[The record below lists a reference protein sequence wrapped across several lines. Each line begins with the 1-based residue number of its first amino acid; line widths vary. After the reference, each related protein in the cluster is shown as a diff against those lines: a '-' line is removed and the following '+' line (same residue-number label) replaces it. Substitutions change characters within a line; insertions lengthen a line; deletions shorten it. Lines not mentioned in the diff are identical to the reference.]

1 MTVCDDVQI
10 KYAGDGIKVLF
21 IFPFEYSKQSD
32 VKVGFYNEDT
42 GLYDEVAMTDA
53 NHPWLFENAT
63 TIRFTTAP
71 TTTEQFKIYRN
82 TTINQAVFSPGSA
95 IRAQDLNK
103 NFDLLELAIDEGRC
117 ADENIIDYVDEHFLK
132 FNTDVTKLPDQLAGT
147 VPDDD
152 EHVMSNAVSIERY
165 DVLVGTT
172 PSNPTPSQEGK
183 WWVDT
188 TEERI
193 SYWNSD
199 IGAWVDTSQSGPFG
213 PQGPAGVAGRV
224 EISDTAPTVMYRG
237 TADERPIISGDLWLD
252 STRAILYVWYVDR
265 TGGQWIAGGARGPA
279 GPEGQPGQDGQNLG
293 IPEAPLDGE
302 IYGRQNGN
310 WVTNFVTGNNLQEPL
325 ELTAGGQV
333 QINLQNLNSV

>member
-1 MTVCDDVQI
+1 MSCSDVQI
-10 KYAGDGIKVLF
+10 EYTGDGSQVLF
-21 IFPFEYSKQSD
+21 TIPFEYERETD
-32 VKVGFYNEDT
+32 VFVGLYNEET
-42 GLYDEVAMTDA
+42 HLYDPVSRDD
-53 NHPWLFENAT
+53 WSFENAT
-63 TIRFTTAP
+63 TIRFVEAP
-71 TTTEQFKIYRN
+71 TAKFKIYRS
-82 TTINQAVFSPGSA
+82 TEIDYAVFSPGSN
-95 IRAQDLNK
+95 IRAQDLNA
-103 NFDLLELAIDEGRC
+103 NFDQVSMAIEEGRC
-117 ADENIIDYVDEHFLK
+117 ADENLYEYIDNNVVQKVDI
-132 FNTDVTKLPDQLAGT
+132 VKLEDQLDGNVA
-147 VPDDD
+147 VDDT
-152 EHVMSNAVSIERY
+152 HVFSTAASLERY
-165 DVLVGTT
+165 DVLVSEDPGAYQ
-172 PSNPTPSQEGK
+172 PSQEGK

-325 ELTAGGQV
+325 ELTASGQV
-333 QINLQNLNSV
+333 QINLQNLTPV